1 MVIHLKIMSLV
12 QITQETHKM
21 SRNILE
27 EAKPYLFEKPIPGQS
42 LVNSPNQK
50 YAWESPP
57 EITSQKEAIQRMFLD
72 MIKPDNMETL
82 VTMMSNDVPIANI
95 AELLVKTSFQ
105 KGKINPDLAITMMEP
120 LMFMLK
126 SLAEKVGIDPILSDD
141 DSVDEVDDP
150 NPEANLELA
159 EKARLN
165 RNLAE
170 PVNKLRELQNRTA
183 NIPLATPELREQLK
197 TLDTS
202 KVKASIEQKNTNPS
216 LLSKEGE

>member
-1 MVIHLKIMSLV
+1 
-12 QITQETHKM
+12 M

-141 DSVDEVDDP
+141 DAVDEVDDP

>member
-1 MVIHLKIMSLV
+1 
-12 QITQETHKM
+12 M

-141 DSVDEVDDP
+141 DAVDEVDDP

-159 EKARLN
+159 ENVRLN
-165 RNLAE
+165 RNIAE

>member
-1 MVIHLKIMSLV
+1 MA
-12 QITQETHKM
+12 
-21 SRNILE
+21 RNILE
-27 EAKPYLFEKPIPGQS
+27 KAKPYLFDQPIPGQS
-42 LVNSPNQK
+42 LVNSPNER

-57 EITSQKEAIQRMFLD
+57 EITSQKDAVQRMFLD

-82 VTMMSNDVPIANI
+82 VDMMSNDVPIANI
-95 AELLVKTSFQ
+95 AELLIKTSFQ

-141 DSVDEVDDP
+141 DEVDEVDDP

-159 EKARLN
+159 ENVRLN
-165 RNLAE
+165 RNIAE

-183 NIPLATPELREQLK
+183 NIPLSTPELREQLK

-202 KVKASIEQKNTNPS
+202 KVKASIEQKNINPS
-216 LLSKEGE
+216 LLSREEN

>member
-1 MVIHLKIMSLV
+1 
-12 QITQETHKM
+12 M

-27 EAKPYLFEKPIPGQS
+27 EAKPYLFDQPIPGQS
-42 LVNSPNQK
+42 LVNSPNER

-57 EITSQKEAIQRMFLD
+57 EITSQKDAVQRMFLD

-82 VTMMSNDVPIANI
+82 VGMMSNDVPIANI
-95 AELLVKTSFQ
+95 AELLIKTSFQ

-141 DSVDEVDDP
+141 DEVDEVDEP

-159 EKARLN
+159 ENVRLN
-165 RNLAE
+165 RNIAE

-183 NIPLATPELREQLK
+183 NIPLSTPELREQLK

-216 LLSKEGE
+216 LLSREEN

>member
-1 MVIHLKIMSLV
+1 MA
-12 QITQETHKM
+12 
-21 SRNILE
+21 RNILE
-27 EAKPYLFEKPIPGQS
+27 EAKPYLFDQPIPGQS
-42 LVNSPNQK
+42 LVNSPNER

-57 EITSQKEAIQRMFLD
+57 EITSQKDAVQRMFLD

-82 VTMMSNDVPIANI
+82 VDMMSNDVPIANI
-95 AELLVKTSFQ
+95 AELLIKTSFQ

-126 SLAEKVGIDPILSDD
+126 SLAEKVGIDPLLSDD
-141 DSVDEVDDP
+141 DEVDEVDEP
-150 NPEANLELA
+150 NPEGNLELA
-159 EKARLN
+159 ENVRLN
-165 RNLAE
+165 RNIAE

-183 NIPLATPELREQLK
+183 NIPLSTPELREQLK

-216 LLSKEGE
+216 LLSREEN

>member
-1 MVIHLKIMSLV
+1 MA
-12 QITQETHKM
+12 
-21 SRNILE
+21 RNILE
-27 EAKPYLFEKPIPGQS
+27 EAKPYLFDQPIPGQS
-42 LVNSPNQK
+42 LVNSPNEK

-57 EITSQKEAIQRMFLD
+57 EITSQKDAVQRMFLD

-82 VTMMSNDVPIANI
+82 VGMMSNDVPIANI
-95 AELLVKTSFQ
+95 AELLIKTSFQ

-141 DSVDEVDDP
+141 DEVDEVDDP

-159 EKARLN
+159 ENVRLN
-165 RNLAE
+165 KNIAE
-170 PVNKLRELQNRTA
+170 PVNKLRELQNRTS
-183 NIPLATPELREQLK
+183 NIPLSTPELREQLK

-216 LLSKEGE
+216 LLSREEN

>member
-1 MVIHLKIMSLV
+1 MA
-12 QITQETHKM
+12 
-21 SRNILE
+21 RNILE
-27 EAKPYLFEKPIPGQS
+27 EAKPYLFDQPVPGQS
-42 LVNSPNQK
+42 LVNSPNER

-57 EITSQKEAIQRMFLD
+57 EITSQKDAVQRMFLD
-72 MIKPDNMETL
+72 MIQPDNMETL
-82 VTMMSNDVPIANI
+82 VGMMSNDVPIANI
-95 AELLVKTSFQ
+95 AELLIKTSFQ

-141 DSVDEVDDP
+141 DEVDEVDDQ

-159 EKARLN
+159 ENVRLN
-165 RNLAE
+165 RNIAE

-183 NIPLATPELREQLK
+183 NIPLSTPELREQLK

>member
-1 MVIHLKIMSLV
+1 
-12 QITQETHKM
+12 M

>member
-1 MVIHLKIMSLV
+1 MA
-12 QITQETHKM
+12 
-21 SRNILE
+21 RNILE

-42 LVNSPNQK
+42 LVNSPNER

-57 EITSQKEAIQRMFLD
+57 EITSQKDAVQRMFLD

-82 VTMMSNDVPIANI
+82 VTMMSNDIPIANI
-95 AELLVKTSFQ
+95 AELLIKTSFQ

-141 DSVDEVDDP
+141 EEIDEDNEP
-150 NPEANLELA
+150 NPEANLKLA
-159 EKARLN
+159 ENARLN
-165 RNLAE
+165 KNIGE

-202 KVKASIEQKNTNPS
+202 KVKATIEQKNTNPS
-216 LLSKEGE
+216 LLSREGE

>member
-1 MVIHLKIMSLV
+1 MA
-12 QITQETHKM
+12 
-21 SRNILE
+21 RNILE
-27 EAKPYLFEKPIPGQS
+27 EAKPYLFDQPIPGQS
-42 LVNSPNQK
+42 LVNSPNER

-57 EITSQKEAIQRMFLD
+57 EITSQKDAIQRMFLD

-82 VTMMSNDVPIANI
+82 VGMMSNDVPIANI
-95 AELLVKTSFQ
+95 AELLIKTSFQ

-141 DSVDEVDDP
+141 DEVDEVDEP

-159 EKARLN
+159 ENVRLN
-165 RNLAE
+165 RNIAE

-183 NIPLATPELREQLK
+183 NIPLSTPELREQLK

-216 LLSKEGE
+216 LLSREEN

>member
-1 MVIHLKIMSLV
+1 
-12 QITQETHKM
+12 M

-27 EAKPYLFEKPIPGQS
+27 ESKPYLFDQPIPGQS
-42 LVNSPNQK
+42 LVNSPNEK

-57 EITSQKEAIQRMFLD
+57 EITSQKDAVQRMFLD

-82 VTMMSNDVPIANI
+82 VGMMSNDVPIANI
-95 AELLVKTSFQ
+95 AELLIKTSFQ

-141 DSVDEVDDP
+141 DEVDEVDEP

-159 EKARLN
+159 ENVRLN
-165 RNLAE
+165 RNIAE

-183 NIPLATPELREQLK
+183 NIPLSTPELREQLE

-216 LLSKEGE
+216 LLSREEN

>member
-1 MVIHLKIMSLV
+1 
-12 QITQETHKM
+12 M

-27 EAKPYLFEKPIPGQS
+27 EAKPYLFDQPIPGQS
-42 LVNSPNQK
+42 LVNSPNER

-57 EITSQKEAIQRMFLD
+57 EITSQKDAVQRMFLD

-82 VTMMSNDVPIANI
+82 VGMMSNDVPIANI
-95 AELLVKTSFQ
+95 AELLIKTSFQ

-141 DSVDEVDDP
+141 DEVDEVDDP

-159 EKARLN
+159 ENVRLN
-165 RNLAE
+165 RNIAE

-183 NIPLATPELREQLK
+183 NIPLSTPELREQLK

-216 LLSKEGE
+216 LLSREEN

>member
-1 MVIHLKIMSLV
+1 MA
-12 QITQETHKM
+12 
-21 SRNILE
+21 RNILE
-27 EAKPYLFEKPIPGQS
+27 EAKPYLFDQPIPGQS
-42 LVNSPNQK
+42 LVNSPNER

-57 EITSQKEAIQRMFLD
+57 EITSQKDAVQRMFLD

-82 VTMMSNDVPIANI
+82 VGMMSNDVPIANI
-95 AELLVKTSFQ
+95 AELLIKTSFQ

-141 DSVDEVDDP
+141 DEVDEVNEP

-159 EKARLN
+159 ENVRLN
-165 RNLAE
+165 RNIAE

-183 NIPLATPELREQLK
+183 NIPLSTPELREQLK

-216 LLSKEGE
+216 LLSREEN

>member
-1 MVIHLKIMSLV
+1 
-12 QITQETHKM
+12 M

-27 EAKPYLFEKPIPGQS
+27 EAKPYLFDQPIPGQS
-42 LVNSPNQK
+42 LVNSPNEK

-57 EITSQKEAIQRMFLD
+57 EITSQKDAVQRMFLD

-82 VTMMSNDVPIANI
+82 VGMMSNDIPIANI
-95 AELLVKTSFQ
+95 AELLIKTSFQ

-141 DSVDEVDDP
+141 DEVDEVDEP

-159 EKARLN
+159 ENVRLN
-165 RNLAE
+165 RNIAE
-170 PVNKLRELQNRTA
+170 PVNKLRELQNRTS
-183 NIPLATPELREQLK
+183 NIPLSTPELREQLK

-216 LLSKEGE
+216 LLSREEN

>member
-1 MVIHLKIMSLV
+1 
-12 QITQETHKM
+12 M

-50 YAWESPP
+50 YAWELPP

-141 DSVDEVDDP
+141 DEVDEVDDQ

-159 EKARLN
+159 ENVRLN
-165 RNLAE
+165 RNIAE

-183 NIPLATPELREQLK
+183 NIPWATPELREQLK

>member
-1 MVIHLKIMSLV
+1 MA
-12 QITQETHKM
+12 
-21 SRNILE
+21 RNILE
-27 EAKPYLFEKPIPGQS
+27 EAKPYLFDQPIPGQS
-42 LVNSPNQK
+42 LVNSPNEK

-57 EITSQKEAIQRMFLD
+57 EITSQKDAVQRMFLD

-82 VTMMSNDVPIANI
+82 VGMMSNDVPIANI
-95 AELLVKTSFQ
+95 AELLIKTSFQ

-141 DSVDEVDDP
+141 DEVDEVNEP

-159 EKARLN
+159 ENVRLN
-165 RNLAE
+165 RNIAE

-183 NIPLATPELREQLK
+183 NIPLSTPELREQLK

-216 LLSKEGE
+216 LLSREEN

>member
-1 MVIHLKIMSLV
+1 MA
-12 QITQETHKM
+12 
-21 SRNILE
+21 RNILE
-27 EAKPYLFEKPIPGQS
+27 EAKPYLFDQPIPGQS
-42 LVNSPNQK
+42 LVNSPNER

-57 EITSQKEAIQRMFLD
+57 EITSQKDAVQRMFLD

-82 VTMMSNDVPIANI
+82 VGMMSNDVPIANI
-95 AELLVKTSFQ
+95 AELLIKTSFQ

-141 DSVDEVDDP
+141 DEVDEVDEP

-159 EKARLN
+159 ENVRLN
-165 RNLAE
+165 KNIAE

-183 NIPLATPELREQLK
+183 NIPLSTPELREQLK

-216 LLSKEGE
+216 LLSREEN

>member
-1 MVIHLKIMSLV
+1 MA
-12 QITQETHKM
+12 
-21 SRNILE
+21 RNILE
-27 EAKPYLFEKPIPGQS
+27 EAKPYLFDQPIPGQS
-42 LVNSPNQK
+42 LVNSPNER

-57 EITSQKEAIQRMFLD
+57 EITSQKDAVQRMFLD

-82 VTMMSNDVPIANI
+82 VGMMSNDVPIANI
-95 AELLVKTSFQ
+95 AELLIKTSFQ

-141 DSVDEVDDP
+141 DEVDEVDEP

-159 EKARLN
+159 ENVRLN
-165 RNLAE
+165 RNIAE
-170 PVNKLRELQNRTA
+170 PVNKLRELQNRTS
-183 NIPLATPELREQLK
+183 NIPLSTPELREQLK

-216 LLSKEGE
+216 LLSREEN

>member
-1 MVIHLKIMSLV
+1 MA
-12 QITQETHKM
+12 
-21 SRNILE
+21 RNILE
-27 EAKPYLFEKPIPGQS
+27 EAKPYLFDQPIPGQS
-42 LVNSPNQK
+42 LVNSPNER

-57 EITSQKEAIQRMFLD
+57 EITSQKDAVQRMFLD

-82 VTMMSNDVPIANI
+82 VGMMSNDVPIANI
-95 AELLVKTSFQ
+95 AELLIKTSFQ

-141 DSVDEVDDP
+141 DEVDEVDEP

-159 EKARLN
+159 ENVRLN
-165 RNLAE
+165 KNIAE

-183 NIPLATPELREQLK
+183 NIPLSTPELREQLK

-202 KVKASIEQKNTNPS
+202 KIKASIEQKNTNPS
-216 LLSKEGE
+216 LLSREEN

>member
-1 MVIHLKIMSLV
+1 
-12 QITQETHKM
+12 M

-27 EAKPYLFEKPIPGQS
+27 EAKPYLFDQPIPGQS
-42 LVNSPNQK
+42 LVNSPNEK
-50 YAWESPP
+50 YNWESPP
-57 EITSQKEAIQRMFLD
+57 EITSQKDAVQRMFLD

-82 VTMMSNDVPIANI
+82 VGMMSNDVPIANI
-95 AELLVKTSFQ
+95 AELLIKTSFQ

-141 DSVDEVDDP
+141 DAVDEVDDP

>member
-1 MVIHLKIMSLV
+1 MA
-12 QITQETHKM
+12 
-21 SRNILE
+21 RNILE
-27 EAKPYLFEKPIPGQS
+27 EAKPYLFDQPIPGQS
-42 LVNSPNQK
+42 LVNSPNEK

-57 EITSQKEAIQRMFLD
+57 EITSQKDAVQRMFLD

-82 VTMMSNDVPIANI
+82 VGMMSNDVPIANI
-95 AELLVKTSFQ
+95 AELLIKTSFQ

-141 DSVDEVDDP
+141 DEVDEVDEP

-159 EKARLN
+159 ENVRLN
-165 RNLAE
+165 RNIAE

-183 NIPLATPELREQLK
+183 NIPLSTPELREQLK

-216 LLSKEGE
+216 LLSKEEN

>member
-1 MVIHLKIMSLV
+1 
-12 QITQETHKM
+12 M

-141 DSVDEVDDP
+141 DAVDVTETYDKTDTTLSLITNINIVDH
-150 NPEANLELA
+150 
-159 EKARLN
+159 
-165 RNLAE
+165 
-170 PVNKLRELQNRTA
+170 
-183 NIPLATPELREQLK
+183 IPKMYLMFVL
-197 TLDTS
+197 
-202 KVKASIEQKNTNPS
+202 
-216 LLSKEGE
+216 

>member
-1 MVIHLKIMSLV
+1 
-12 QITQETHKM
+12 M

-141 DSVDEVDDP
+141 DAVDEVDNP

-159 EKARLN
+159 EKTRLN

>member
-1 MVIHLKIMSLV
+1 MA
-12 QITQETHKM
+12 
-21 SRNILE
+21 RNILE
-27 EAKPYLFEKPIPGQS
+27 EAKPYLFDQPIPGQS
-42 LVNSPNQK
+42 LVNSPNER

-57 EITSQKEAIQRMFLD
+57 EITSQKDAVQRMFLD

-82 VTMMSNDVPIANI
+82 VGMMSNDVPIANI
-95 AELLVKTSFQ
+95 AELLIKTSFQ

-141 DSVDEVDDP
+141 DEVDEVDEP

-159 EKARLN
+159 ENVRLN
-165 RNLAE
+165 RNIAE

-183 NIPLATPELREQLK
+183 NIPLSTPELREQLK

-202 KVKASIEQKNTNPS
+202 KIKASIEQKNTNPS
-216 LLSKEGE
+216 LLSREEN

>member
-1 MVIHLKIMSLV
+1 MA
-12 QITQETHKM
+12 
-21 SRNILE
+21 RNILE
-27 EAKPYLFEKPIPGQS
+27 EAKPYLFDQPIPGQS
-42 LVNSPNQK
+42 LVNSPNER

-57 EITSQKEAIQRMFLD
+57 EITSQKDAVQRMFLD

-82 VTMMSNDVPIANI
+82 VGMMSNDVPIANI
-95 AELLVKTSFQ
+95 AELLIKTSFQ

-141 DSVDEVDDP
+141 DEVDEVDEP

-159 EKARLN
+159 ENVSLN
-165 RNLAE
+165 RNIAE
-170 PVNKLRELQNRTA
+170 PVNKIRELKNRTA
-183 NIPLATPELREQLK
+183 NIPLSTPELREQLK

-216 LLSKEGE
+216 LLSREEN

>member
-1 MVIHLKIMSLV
+1 
-12 QITQETHKM
+12 M

-105 KGKINPDLAITMMEP
+105 KGKINHDLAITMMEP

-141 DSVDEVDDP
+141 DAVDEVDDP

>member
-1 MVIHLKIMSLV
+1 
-12 QITQETHKM
+12 M

-141 DSVDEVDDP
+141 DEVDEVDDP

>member
-1 MVIHLKIMSLV
+1 MA
-12 QITQETHKM
+12 
-21 SRNILE
+21 RNILE
-27 EAKPYLFEKPIPGQS
+27 EAKPYLFDQPVPGQS
-42 LVNSPNQK
+42 LVNSPNER

-57 EITSQKEAIQRMFLD
+57 EITSQKDAVQRMFLD

-82 VTMMSNDVPIANI
+82 VDMMSNDVPIANI
-95 AELLVKTSFQ
+95 AELLIKTSFQ
-105 KGKINPDLAITMMEP
+105 KGKINPDLAITMIEP

-141 DSVDEVDDP
+141 DEIDEVDDS

-159 EKARLN
+159 ENVRLN
-165 RNLAE
+165 RNIAE

-183 NIPLATPELREQLK
+183 NIPLSTPELREQLK

-216 LLSKEGE
+216 LLSREEN

>member
-1 MVIHLKIMSLV
+1 
-12 QITQETHKM
+12 M

-27 EAKPYLFEKPIPGQS
+27 EAKPYLFDQPIPGQS
-42 LVNSPNQK
+42 LVNSPNEK

-57 EITSQKEAIQRMFLD
+57 EITSQKDAVQRMFLD

-82 VTMMSNDVPIANI
+82 VGMMSNDIPIANI
-95 AELLVKTSFQ
+95 AELLIKTSFQ

-141 DSVDEVDDP
+141 DEVDEVDEP

-159 EKARLN
+159 ENVRLN
-165 RNLAE
+165 RNIAE

-183 NIPLATPELREQLK
+183 NIPLSTPELREQLK

-216 LLSKEGE
+216 LLSREEN